1 MTNYIYMTEDRV
13 SDKYAESV
21 IFKAGYTKHPKQRS
35 GQLKQAARR
44 TIGQEVSMKICN
56 YYIAIHTD
64 NKADTRFIEQYVLRR
79 IMRRPTVHKLSKEFC
94 TISPKQ
100 RQYCY
105 EHLEIWVT
113 EAMKIRGLK

>member
-1 MTNYIYMTEDRV
+1 MTNYIYLVEDKTNNYN
-13 SDKYAESV
+13 DTV
-21 IFKAGYTKHPKQRS
+21 IFKAGYTKQPKIRS

-44 TIGQEVSMKICN
+44 TIGQEVNMCIRN
-56 YYIAIHTD
+56 YYIAVNTD
-64 NKADTRFIEQYVLRR
+64 NRQDTEFIEQYVIRR
-79 IMRRPTVHKLSKEFC
+79 ILRRPTAHKLSKEFC
-94 TISPKQ
+94 TISKKQ